1 MRERTEYTLRLAF
14 NLIRLLDTYEGM
26 GKAAG
31 MYELVDALD
40 TNYHTLQRIVRAL
53 EKLEVITVEPH
64 DKKNVPRLTE
74 QGKCM
79 AKCIA
84 TRYQ

>member
-26 GKAAG
+26 GKTAG

-53 EKLEVITVEPH
+53 EKLEVITVEPQ
-64 DKKNVPRLTE
+64 DKKNVPKLTAR
-74 QGKCM
+74 GRCL
-79 AKCIA
+79 ARCLVS
-84 TRYQ
+84 

>member
-26 GKAAG
+26 GKTAG

-53 EKLEVITVEPH
+53 EKLE
-64 DKKNVPRLTE
+64 
-74 QGKCM
+74 
-79 AKCIA
+79 
-84 TRYQ
+84 